1 VPNQTHQSLTIAH
14 NTAHQSPA
22 PPSRVPLIHFLAHNT
37 IHRIFTVYS
46 LEVTFTS
53 DSGAT
58 DILIRAC
65 DSHILTHYTTYTN
78 NDSPP
83 GFDVAN
89 YHQIF
94 PIAHCKLSIPNT
106 QITLDAFVFH
116 DDDLHSNL
124 FGIAPLTQHGLSAT
138 YTNTDLQIS
147 APTTH
152 GPKIII
158 YGVKKFN
165 ANVWRF
171 SLPKA
176 QHHTANQVVRHE
188 QHAELVLYASATFGS
203 LPTKTFYKAV
213 ANGWLTNYPTLTS
226 EMIRKN
232 QPHSPA
238 TALGHI
244 TIARSGIRSSQ
255 PKATKSKALA
265 TTRSKASGLP
275 VPPPPLQLHPKRK
288 RTSDPPVHSLPAPV
302 PPDLNIQPQH
312 NILADS
318 IELLNH
324 YQPCEFPTAILQTRL
339 LPPSELR
346 DSSMFSDLSAASPPS
361 QWLGLSTY
369 CYPCTRGI
377 FT

>member
-1 VPNQTHQSLTIAH
+1 MHVQTNQSSKTTTLHG
-14 NTAHQSPA
+14 TANQSPVQ
-22 PPSRVPLIHFLAHNT
+22 PPRVPLIQFPARNT

-46 LEVTFTS
+46 PEVILTS

-65 DSHILTHYTTYTN
+65 DSHILMHYTTYTN
-78 NDSPP
+78 SASPP

-94 PIAHCKLSIPNT
+94 SIAHGKLSILNT

-158 YGVKKFN
+158 YGVKNLN

-171 SLPKA
+171 SHPKA
-176 QHHTANQVVRHE
+176 QHHTKNQVVRHE

-203 LPTKTFYKAV
+203 PPTKTFYKAV
-213 ANGWLTNYPTLTS
+213 ANG
-226 EMIRKN
+226 
-232 QPHSPA
+232 
-238 TALGHI
+238 
-244 TIARSGIRSSQ
+244 
-255 PKATKSKALA
+255 
-265 TTRSKASGLP
+265 
-275 VPPPPLQLHPKRK
+275 
-288 RTSDPPVHSLPAPV
+288 
-302 PPDLNIQPQH
+302 
-312 NILADS
+312 
-318 IELLNH
+318 
-324 YQPCEFPTAILQTRL
+324 
-339 LPPSELR
+339 
-346 DSSMFSDLSAASPPS
+346 
-361 QWLGLSTY
+361 
-369 CYPCTRGI
+369 
-377 FT
+377 

>member
-1 VPNQTHQSLTIAH
+1 
-14 NTAHQSPA
+14 
-22 PPSRVPLIHFLAHNT
+22 VPLIHFPAHNT

-46 LEVTFTS
+46 PEVTFTS

-65 DSHILTHYTTYTN
+65 DSHILAHYTTYTD

-94 PIAHCKLSIPNT
+94 PIAHGKLDIPNT

-138 YTNTDLQIS
+138 YTNIDLQIS

-158 YGVKKFN
+158 YGVKYLN
-165 ANVWRF
+165 DNVWRF

-176 QHHTANQVVRHE
+176 QHHTANQVFLHE

-203 LPTKTFYKAV
+203 PPTKTFYKAV
-213 ANGWLTNYPTLTS
+213 ANGWLTNYPTLTPA
-226 EMIRKN
+226 MIRKN
-232 QPHSPA
+232 QPQSPA

-244 TIARSGIRSSQ
+244 TIARSGIRSFQ
-255 PKATKSKALA
+255 PKVITSKALA
-265 TTRSKASGLP
+265 TTRSTKASGLSA
-275 VPPPPLQLHPKRK
+275 PPNPLQVHHKRK
-288 RTSDPPVHSLPAPV
+288 RISNLPVHSPPAPV
-302 PPDLNIQPQH
+302 PPDLTSQQQH
-312 NILADS
+312 SIPADS
-318 IELLNH
+318 IEQLSH
-324 YQPCEFPTAILQTRL
+324 YQPSERAPHHNTPDPASSTVRTSRSFHVLRLNRPFPRHRNGWVSIHTAIRIQAVY
-339 LPPSELR
+339 PLR
-346 DSSMFSDLSAASPPS
+346 TTP
-361 QWLGLSTY
+361 
-369 CYPCTRGI
+369 
-377 FT
+377 